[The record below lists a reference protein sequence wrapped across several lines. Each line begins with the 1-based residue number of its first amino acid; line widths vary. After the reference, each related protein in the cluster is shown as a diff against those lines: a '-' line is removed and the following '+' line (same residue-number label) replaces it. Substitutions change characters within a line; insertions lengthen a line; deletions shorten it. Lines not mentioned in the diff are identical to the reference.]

1 MKRRAF
7 VLLFFFLCSL
17 SASAGMVRVVDVVDG
32 RTIVVDDHGRPVTV
46 TLGGVV
52 VPDDETADAV
62 TWLKRLV
69 LGQWV
74 LVETGGFVYRSPD
87 ALFVNNEM
95 SRRAWRG
102 IPRFVYLG
110 IVEPGPTK
118 AHAKAAPET
127 PAAPPVPKA
136 SQKAGK
142 RPHAVPNLP
151 KSKRDIAEQ
160 QSGRG

>member
-1 MKRRAF
+1 
-7 VLLFFFLCSL
+7 
-17 SASAGMVRVVDVVDG
+17 MVRVTDVVDG
-32 RTIVVDDHGRPVTV
+32 RTIVVDDNGRLATV
-46 TLGGVV
+46 TLGGVA
-52 VPDDETADAV
+52 VPDDEAADAV
-62 TWLKRLV
+62 VWLKRLV

-74 LVETGGFVYRSPD
+74 LVEPGGLVYRSPD

-95 SRRAWRG
+95 SRHAWRG

-110 IVEPGPTK
+110 TIDGPTK
-118 AHAKAAPET
+118 ARAKAAPQT
-127 PAAPPVPKA
+127 PVAPRMAKP

-151 KSKRDIAEQ
+151 KGQRGVPQQ

>member
-1 MKRRAF
+1 MKRCVF
-7 VLLFFFLCSL
+7 VLLFVFLCSL

-32 RTIVVDDHGRPVTV
+32 RTIVVDDHGRPATV

-52 VPDDETADAV
+52 VPDDEAADAAV
-62 TWLKRLV
+62 WLKRLV

-87 ALFVNNEM
+87 ALLVNNEM
-95 SRRAWRG
+95 SRHAWRG

-110 IVEPGPTK
+110 TIDGPTK
-118 AHAKAAPET
+118 AQGKAAPKTAAAT
-127 PAAPPVPKA
+127 PAPKA
-136 SQKAGK
+136 SQKPGK

-151 KSKRDIAEQ
+151 KGQRGVPKQ
-160 QSGRG
+160 QPGRG